1 MLSRCNIPGLS
12 KFVGQSDFWFR
23 NFCIFILHSGG
34 LQIWITLFVFHT
46 FFTECAF
53 SCCRGSS
60 LGLFS
65 MFCKIILPLPRQ
77 IISPMASGESLKELK
92 ESLEMSFFFISE
104 GTNSNF
110 KLKNKIVNVF
120 SMNLRTHPIVFFLWS
135 IYILV
140 GWIGLRSA
148 SKRS

>member
-77 IISPMASGESLKELK
+77 ILVPWPLVRAWKSWKNPLKCH
-92 ESLEMSFFFISE
+92 FFVSE

-120 SMNLRTHPIVFFLWS
+120 SMNLRTHSIVFFLWS